1 MKKLLYISTLLLSCL
16 LLYSC
21 YTNDNG
27 LETTVAEQTVTAE
40 ETTVAEETTDSLTST
55 APEETTIEETE
66 AETTAEET
74 TIEETTAEE
83 TTAPPSGPQMAPMEN
98 YCIFCGND
106 YMSYVVG
113 FHYPDEVKELRTVF
127 REKSDILVEEV
138 FDIDKVYEII
148 TEHFEQA
155 VAEYGQEQR
164 EEWEHL
170 RSNSDNPEKF
180 EDFKQHF
187 EILNFHHNPQVFYI
201 RKDTGGSTYKGQYI
215 VIGTID
221 FNYYDSYEVYER
233 RGMQISEYEEYCE
246 PQTLVNS
253 FSFVDTDTSVFY

>member
-1 MKKLLYISTLLLSCL
+1 MKKLLFLALIAFLCLSISACDLGG
-16 LLYSC
+16 
-21 YTNDNG
+21 NDI
-27 LETTVAEQTVTAE
+27 ETTTAETEAATVASEETSAPEE
-40 ETTVAEETTDSLTST
+40 ETTA
-55 APEETTIEETE
+55 IEATE
-66 AETTAEET
+66 AETIAEET

-83 TTAPPSGPQMAPMEN
+83 TTAPPSGPQMAPLEN

-113 FHYPDEVKELRTVF
+113 FHYPDDVKELRTVF

-164 EEWEHL
+164 EKWERL

-221 FNYYDSYEVYER
+221 FIYYDSYEIYER
-233 RGMQISEYEEYCE
+233 RGMQISEYEEHGEY
-246 PQTLVNS
+246 PIYINS